1 MVILNCPYWWMWVLM
16 VICLYCVSDRQ
27 PVQGVPC
34 RLPYGSWDRPQPP
47 CEIRYAERN
56 GCRYKQVY
64 WTMCPIM
71 FLMYTVIRDVVKLSL
86 CCNKSVLSSVSV
98 SEWVFLGVATFSLW
112 RSCNVYVIH
121 SPPSAVYQPWA
132 PSQPST
138 KLVPRLVL
146 CSLPS
151 FNVIYHRTSDSS
163 SSDCLPAQLSFHH
176 LPATFWVVLLTKLF
190 SRSVHLSAILTAL
203 FVCSDY
209 IFSANNPVCNFVLP
223 TKYCSLPI
231 FSLQKYIS

>member
-1 MVILNCPYWWMWVLM
+1 MCINNKSSGAVVSNAASLQEGSWAQLRHYGQGLSVRSLQVLTFFSWVLPKPSGFLPQFKDMQLVGSSQVVILNCPYWWMWVLM

-98 SEWVFLGVATFSLW
+98 SEWVSECSWVWSFSPSGGLAT
-112 RSCNVYVIH
+112 
-121 SPPSAVYQPWA
+121 
-132 PSQPST
+132 ST
-138 KLVPRLVL
+138 LSTHHPQLFINPGL
-146 CSLPS
+146 PLSLPP
-151 FNVIYHRTSDSS
+151 N
-163 SSDCLPAQLSFHH
+163 
-176 LPATFWVVLLTKLF
+176 
-190 SRSVHLSAILTAL
+190 
-203 FVCSDY
+203 
-209 IFSANNPVCNFVLP
+209 
-223 TKYCSLPI
+223 
-231 FSLQKYIS
+231 